1 MMDIR
6 PFSTIGLFLAVLL
19 IMPVITQ
26 AKQYTANPADYR
38 LQLKKLQAGDQLSLS
53 PGIYSQ
59 GLPIHQLKGQP
70 DAPIVI
76 TGPTDGQRAVFIAR
90 PRHNTVS
97 IIDSRH
103 VTLRHLELDGRS
115 LPVDGVKC
123 EGHAAWAHHIT
134 LEHLL
139 IQRHNHNQQIVAIS
153 TKCPAWNWII
163 RHNII
168 QNAGT
173 GLYLGNSDG
182 KAPFIAGL
190 IEHNLVTDTLSYNL
204 QIKHQRGRP
213 VIDGMSQ
220 QDQVTIIRHNV
231 FAKAS
236 QNKDPAMARPNV
248 LVGHWPLDGPGKN
261 DRYLIYGNFFYE
273 NAQEALFQGEGN
285 IALYNNLFVNHHG
298 NGVHIQ
304 PHHDIP
310 RDIHIFFNTVLANRV
325 GIYHTSGYPS
335 NDPVITSNLVF
346 AQRTSIPAGATR
358 HNMVSQYAAASKFL
372 IAPFAS
378 VGQMN
383 LAPLSAKLSESL
395 LEKSSSTKSFEKFLH
410 WQLDFDGNISNHRIG
425 AYAHGRPVRWLPQL
439 TVKPDMIQLEH
450 RSR

>member
-6 PFSTIGLFLAVLL
+6 PFSTIGLLLAALL

-26 AKQYTANPADYR
+26 ARQYTANPADYR

-90 PRHNTVS
+90 PRHNTIS

-139 IQRHNHNQQIVAIS
+139 IQRHDHNQQIVAIS
-153 TKCPAWNWII
+153 TKCPAWNWTI

-173 GLYLGNSDG
+173 GLYLGDSDG

-190 IEHNLVTDTLSYNL
+190 IEHNLVTDTLGYNL

-213 VIDGMSQ
+213 VIDGMPQ

-285 IALYNNLFVNHHG
+285 IAIYNNLFVNHHG

-310 RDIHIFFNTVLANRV
+310 RDIHIFFNTVLANGV
-325 GIYHTSGYPS
+325 GIHHINPHDSAPFSQWIT
-335 NDPVITSNLVF
+335 NNVIF
-346 AQRTSIPAGATR
+346 ARKLPTDATTIQ
-358 HNMVSQYAAASKFL
+358 NNFIQMLEAASQYL
-372 IAPFAS
+372 TQPFS
-378 VGQMN
+378 PLEKMN
-383 LAPLSAKLSESL
+383 LIPIHQAMNRKKINIELVKNYPE
-395 LEKSSSTKSFEKFLH
+395 
-410 WQLDFDGNISNHRIG
+410 WYLDFDGQRNDDRFG
-425 AYAHGRPVRWLPQL
+425 AYVYDRLPNWF
-439 TVKPDMIQLEH
+439 PRLEKKLEY
-450 RSR
+450 SR